1 MPPQPENDEP
11 QGTAGLIVR
20 RMTPD
25 DVQAVREVARET
37 WNDAYRDIIPELER
51 AVSVERAY
59 TRKVLE
65 RRMAGGAFL
74 VAEWRDEVVGFA
86 DLSSRSDEPR
96 EVELA
101 ALYVLPSM
109 QGRGVG
115 SRLLDEGIRM
125 FPAARSVVLRVLRE
139 NAAAR
144 RFYEARGFTPVGEHP
159 WWLWSGGVVYELEM
173 VREVAVRT

>member
-1 MPPQPENDEP
+1 M
-11 QGTAGLIVR
+11 TVR

-25 DVQAVREVARET
+25 DIEVVREVARET
-37 WNDAYRDIIPELER
+37 WNDAYQDIIPELER

-59 TRKVLE
+59 ARKVLE
-65 RRMAGGAFL
+65 WRMEGGTFL

-86 DLSSRSDEPR
+86 DFSSRPDEPW
-96 EVELA
+96 EVYLA

-115 SRLLDEGIRM
+115 SRLLDEGIRL
-125 FPAARSVVLRVLRE
+125 FPAARFVVLRVLRD
-139 NAAAR
+139 NVAAR
-144 RFYEARGFTPVGEHP
+144 RFYEARGFSPVEEHP

-173 VREVAVRT
+173 VRELGVRA